1 MSPDLNSGA
10 VAVVHFRFMRP
21 SVHTAAGLVLLMIAA
36 FSVAAHAQMA
46 AFRDLTQ
53 GSRVPGERLSIPTS
67 CNKPDSTIADSP
79 APEAGSQTKN
89 LELTIVQ
96 VSPAK
101 LEIGNDF
108 TASVRLK
115 NVGDASIL
123 VPATADG
130 EQLRL
135 ALNPNSEEKYE
146 VGDVSFRLLSGKSK
160 IAIYLDSSGA
170 LFANPDD
177 KASYLELAPGK
188 WLDIKTHA
196 RVECG
201 LEDCIA
207 QIQPDNKAVLT
218 AWWYQRVLVHRVSGC
233 AETHGSVKVRELDS
247 APFTIVVKNPS
258 AKTRPA
264 KRNFSSLAWR

>member
-1 MSPDLNSGA
+1 MQG
-10 VAVVHFRFMRP
+10 
-21 SVHTAAGLVLLMIAA
+21 SVHLTGRIAFFALVFCSIAGQ
-36 FSVAAHAQMA
+36 AQMA

-53 GSRVPGERLSIPTS
+53 GSRVPSEHLSIPTS
-67 CNKPDSTIADSP
+67 CDKPDSSIADSP
-79 APEAGSQTKN
+79 SPASNDAAGQSKS

-115 NVGDASIL
+115 NVGNVAIL
-123 VPATADG
+123 IPAIADG
-130 EQLRL
+130 EQLQP
-135 ALNPNSEEKYE
+135 ASNPASEEKYE
-146 VGDVSFRLLSGKSK
+146 VGDVSFRLLSGKGK
-160 IAIYLDSSGA
+160 IAVYLDSSGA
-170 LFANPDD
+170 LFADPDN

-201 LEDCIA
+201 LENCAAEIH
-207 QIQPDNKAVLT
+207 PDNKAVLT

-247 APFTIVVKNPS
+247 APFTVVVKNPAEHTGP
-258 AKTRPA
+258 AKT
-264 KRNFSSLAWR
+264 NFSSLAWK

>member
-1 MSPDLNSGA
+1 
-10 VAVVHFRFMRP
+10 MRR
-21 SVHTAAGLVLLMIAA
+21 SVHPAAALTLLFVFFCGGIAA
-36 FSVAAHAQMA
+36 QAQMA

-53 GSRVPGERLSIPTS
+53 GSRVPGERLSIPAT
-67 CNKPDSTIADSP
+67 CDKPGSTIADLPSRDSNDGG
-79 APEAGSQTKN
+79 AKAK

-115 NVGDASIL
+115 NVGDAPIL

-130 EQLRL
+130 EQLR
-135 ALNPNSEEKYE
+135 AASNPDTEERYE
-146 VGDVSFRLLSGKSK
+146 VGDVSFRLLSGKAK
-160 IAIYLDSSGA
+160 IAVYLDSSGA

-188 WLDIKTHA
+188 WLDLKTHA

-201 LEDCIA
+201 LENCVA

-218 AWWYQRVLVHRVSGC
+218 AWWYQRVLVHRVTGC

-247 APFTIVVKNPS
+247 APFSVVVKNPS
-258 AKTRPA
+258 AKTAPA